1 MGHPLFAGDRKA
13 NVTTDLKRAAE
24 VFNMADVQ
32 SILSSQAGRTEGGER
47 FDSLSGPMPAP
58 LDSDRLKT
66 HTQGFGDYSQ
76 ITPHQ
81 TPTRLAFLQTQGT
94 SFGAGANQGMSM
106 TNRDN
111 KIQHIQVNP
120 RLHSPAKFV
129 INQPRNSLSLH

>member
-13 NVTTDLKRAAE
+13 NVTSDFKRAAE

-47 FDSLSGPMPAP
+47 YDSLSDPMPAP
-58 LDSDRLKT
+58 LNSDRMKT

-94 SFGAGANQGMSM
+94 PFGTGAHQASM